1 MKLMEVLSLF
11 AKERYNAILDILN
24 QEGKVVVKDLSAKF
38 NVTEDCIRKD
48 LRYLENNNF
57 LKRTYGGAIPIR
69 QSAHY
74 NKISDRRQAN
84 IKEKLVI
91 AKKAFDLI
99 EEDETIFLDISTTNI
114 LLAELLS
121 KSDKKVTVMTN
132 MIDIISILNMENN
145 IKVIS
150 TGGVLSKDLN
160 GYACSAAIDVI
171 SNYKFNKA
179 FIGSCGVDLYDNS
192 VTTFEVEDGNTKKA
206 IISNSKV
213 VYLVM
218 DNSKFYFGGTYK
230 FAHFEDIDV
239 IITDKVP
246 SDQIIGI
253 MKKNDVDVI

>member
-1 MKLMEVLSLF
+1 MF
-11 AKERYNAILDILN
+11 ARERYDIILELLN
-24 QEGKVVVKDLSAKF
+24 REGKVIVKDLSSRF

-69 QSAHY
+69 KTAHY
-74 NKISDRRQAN
+74 NKISDRRSAN
-84 IKEKLVI
+84 VREKLII

-99 EEDETIFLDISTTNI
+99 EDDETIFLDISTTNI
-114 LLAELLS
+114 MLAELLS
-121 KSDKKVTVMTN
+121 KSDKKVTVITN
-132 MIDIISILNMENN
+132 MIDIISVLNMENN

-160 GYACSAAIDVI
+160 GYACSMTIDVI

-206 IISNSKV
+206 IMRNSKV
-213 VYLVM
+213 VYIVM

-239 IITDKVP
+239 IVTDKIP
-246 SDQIIGI
+246 SDQIVGI
-253 MKKNDVDVI
+253 MKKNDVNII